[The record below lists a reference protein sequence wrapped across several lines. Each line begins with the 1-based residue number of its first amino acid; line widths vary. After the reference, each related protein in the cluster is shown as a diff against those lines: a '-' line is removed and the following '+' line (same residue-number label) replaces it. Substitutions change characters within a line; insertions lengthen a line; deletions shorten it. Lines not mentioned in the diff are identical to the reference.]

1 MDSQNGSFIA
11 SPLSRIDHVH
21 LRVSNL
27 NKSLGFYQSILGFKV
42 LEKKH
47 DGNTALLS
55 ADSGENEPLPLLAL
69 TETNNDKHSSDS
81 SYEDKNKRIK
91 KEAGIYHFAILLP
104 ERKYLSSF
112 LRHMQNYLDP
122 QNYEGMADH
131 GVSESIY
138 IHDPDF
144 NGIEIYRD
152 RSPSE
157 WIWNGNKVHMVTDP
171 LNVKDLQR
179 QDVNETWNGLP
190 SKTTIGHVHLCV
202 SNLERSKRFYQRTLG
217 LYNTASY
224 PGANFFAADEY
235 HHHIATNTWLGTD
248 ILPTGSYERAGLD
261 HYAVRLPTREEIDR
275 LKNQLIETKTPINEK
290 TNESSNHYSSSFN
303 TVDPDRIKIQF
314 LYR

>member
-1 MDSQNGSFIA
+1 
-11 SPLSRIDHVH
+11 
-21 LRVSNL
+21 
-27 NKSLGFYQSILGFKV
+27 
-42 LEKKH
+42 
-47 DGNTALLS
+47 
-55 ADSGENEPLPLLAL
+55 
-69 TETNNDKHSSDS
+69 
-81 SYEDKNKRIK
+81 
-91 KEAGIYHFAILLP
+91 
-104 ERKYLSSF
+104 
-112 LRHMQNYLDP
+112 MQDYLDC

-131 GVSESIY
+131 GESESIY

-157 WIWNGNKVHMVTDP
+157 WIWNGNKVHMVTNP

-179 QDVNETWNGLP
+179 QDVNETCNGLP
-190 SKTTIGHVHLCV
+190 SKITIGHAHLCV